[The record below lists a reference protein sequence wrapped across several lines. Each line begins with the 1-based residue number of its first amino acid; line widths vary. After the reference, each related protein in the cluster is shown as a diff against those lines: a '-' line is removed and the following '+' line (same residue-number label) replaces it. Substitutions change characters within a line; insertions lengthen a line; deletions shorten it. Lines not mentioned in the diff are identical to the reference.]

1 MKTYQDWELEQAR
14 KTINEFLSSDK
25 PLAGDDVPKLGRTFG
40 RVGLDK
46 FGKMLSGDSGKD
58 DPMQMQ
64 HLAGSR
70 GLMGTGTHSVEGSIA
85 SSMMPIV
92 KRLMAK
98 YDKGDKR
105 QAVMNALNEI
115 MEASYFAMSQV
126 LGKSGMGSSDEA

>member
-1 MKTYQDWELEQAR
+1 MKTYQDWELAQAR
-14 KTINEFLSSDK
+14 KSINEFLASEK
-25 PLAGDDVPKLGRTFG
+25 PLDGEEVTKLGRTFG

-46 FGKMLSGDSGKD
+46 FGKMLSGSSGKD

-70 GLMGTGTHSVEGSIA
+70 GLMGTGTHSVEGSVA

-92 KRLMAK
+92 KRLIAK

-115 MEASYFAMSQV
+115 MEASYFAMSQI
-126 LGKSGMGSSDEA
+126 LAKGGMGQDEA